1 MRKYRLGIFD
11 DHLLFSE
18 AIAGILRTNPDYEV
32 CFITN
37 SLDTVLY
44 QININQIDLIILD
57 INIPPYNGLEL
68 ISQFKEIC
76 PELKILILTMYQPCD
91 INLDFKLFKGDG
103 YVLKTSEKSILEE
116 SISAIIN
123 GNTYIDFGV
132 IKFNKKDSNNS
143 DKSKLSKRELEIAKL
158 VVAGKTTKKIAAELF
173 ISELTVNTHRKNIA
187 QKLDSEGATDFIN
200 KVTQALNKIF
210 SK

>member
-18 AIAGILRTNPDYEV
+18 AIADILRANPIYEV

-37 SLDTVLY
+37 SLDTVLS
-44 QININQIDLIILD
+44 QLNINQIDLIILD

-68 ISQFKEIC
+68 IPQFKEVC
-76 PELKILILTMYQPCD
+76 PELKILTLTMHQPCD
-91 INLDFKLFKGDG
+91 INLDLELFKGDG
-103 YVLKTSEKSILEE
+103 YVLKTSGKSILEE
-116 SISAIIN
+116 SISAIIA
-123 GNTYIDFGV
+123 GNTYIDSGV
-132 IKFNKKDSNNS
+132 MTVNKKYLNNA
-143 DKSKLSKRELEIAKL
+143 DKPKLSTRELEIAKL
-158 VVAGKTTKKIAAELF
+158 VVAGKTTKKIATELF

-187 QKLDSEGATDFIN
+187 QKLNTQGISEFIN
-200 KVTQALNKIF
+200 KVTKILNTTL